1 MKFAACC
8 RWAKALRPAAACDTE
23 FLSWEG
29 GVRAYRVYR
38 VIIGFI
44 GLNYRVVGI
53 EGFGVSSFWVL
64 RLRSGLWLSTLFE
77 A

>member
-1 MKFAACC
+1 MGQSPSAGCC
-8 RWAKALRPAAACDTE
+8 LRHGLFE
-23 FLSWEG
+23 LGG

-44 GLNYRVVGI
+44 GLNYRVVRI

-64 RLRSGLWLSTLFE
+64 RFRSGLWLSTLFE